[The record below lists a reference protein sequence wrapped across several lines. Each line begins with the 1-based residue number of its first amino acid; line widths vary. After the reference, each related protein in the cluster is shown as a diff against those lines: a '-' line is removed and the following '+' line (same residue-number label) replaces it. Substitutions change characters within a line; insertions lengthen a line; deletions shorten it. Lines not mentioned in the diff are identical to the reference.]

1 MKIYN
6 KLFIGTSLCLAV
18 CSCADQG
25 LLPFPGELQVPD
37 ELTQNA
43 NLQEYDVLKNYVNR
57 TDNPGFKL
65 GIAVDENDF
74 INRGAAFSIAQTNFE
89 DVTPGNAMKYSS
101 VVKDDG
107 TMDFSTVEAFIETAE
122 EAGLTVYGHTLCWH
136 AQQNLTYLNG
146 LLRGGASKAAK
157 RDVMSRADSQNKYCL
172 KLTGSGK
179 DQTQAYYEI
188 SGTFPSG
195 TYTFSCKVKSSV
207 EITGGNLYF
216 QTTNWEEGQDGEGNV
231 FSSSTSWSTFRK
243 ELTIQEI
250 NNDKFV
256 RFFIQFNAN
265 PEDYVLIDDMSLTRS
280 GDTKNYIKNSD
291 FETGETQGW
300 SSYGNNVSIFD
311 MSNDT
316 EGGEES
322 GDATYTEL
330 LENGDFENGELNTT
344 YYHIW
349 TPTTYEIKDDDAD
362 HGKVLAVTNPAIQT
376 ADHGSQFIFSIPT
389 KAQVGEVYVF
399 SMDVKSLVPATINT
413 QAQSEPGGYMS
424 NDIFGSINTTTEWT
438 TVTKEITIGSG
449 DNGFEGLGAVAFNLG
464 LTATTYYFDNVSFQ
478 KKVIEGEEMTDEEKR
493 KVIYA
498 ALENWIKNM
507 METCAGR
514 VKVWDVV
521 NEPISGTD
529 KDRDDYYDLQSAT
542 RGTVSAEDAS
552 NNFYWQDYLGDDKFV
567 RDAVKLARKYFAEY
581 GGNRDDLKLFI
592 NDYNLES
599 DWDTNKKLKS
609 LIYWINRWE
618 NDGEIY
624 IDGIGTQMHVSCSMN
639 ENTQKSRENAVE
651 NMFKLMAQTGKLIK
665 ISEID
670 MGITYGDE
678 DKKKIM
684 TSDVTLVH
692 LLRMADYY
700 NFIIRK
706 YFEIIPPAQRY
717 GITHW
722 SITDAGD
729 GELAWRRGEPIGLWT
744 KEYERKPAYAGFAD
758 GLAGIEKSYLGWAS
772 SMGSTTGDETSENAE

>member
-25 LLPFPGELQVPD
+25 LSPFPGELQVPD

-65 GIAVDENDF
+65 GIAVDDNDF
-74 INRGAAFSIAQTNFE
+74 INRGAAFSIAKTNFD
-89 DVTPGNAMKYSS
+89 DVTPGNAMKHSS

-107 TMDFSTVEAFIETAE
+107 TMDFSTVESFIETAE
-122 EAGLTVYGHTLCWH
+122 AAGLTVYGHTLCWH

-157 RDVMSRADSQNKYCL
+157 NYVMSRADEQNKFCL
-172 KLTGSGK
+172 KLTGGG
-179 DQTQAYYEI
+179 DQTQAYYELPN

-195 TYTFSCKVKSSV
+195 TYTFSCRTKSSV
-207 EITGGNLYF
+207 AISGGNLLF
-216 QTTNWEEGQDGEGNV
+216 QALDHNEGQAGEGGWGA
-231 FSSSTSWSTFRK
+231 FSSSTNWSNFSA
-243 ELTIQEI
+243 TITIPDEI
-250 NNDKFV
+250 DNKCI
-256 RFFIQFNAN
+256 RFFIQFNADA
-265 PEDYVLIDDMSLTRS
+265 EDYVLIDDVSLTLD
-280 GDTKNYIKNSD
+280 GTNYIDNSD
-291 FETGETQGW
+291 FETGSVTVW
-300 SSYGNNVSIFD
+300 SSYNNRHSIYD
-311 MSNDT
+311 LSDDSGSS
-316 EGGEES
+316 EPEEPGENLV
-322 GDATYTEL
+322 T
-330 LENGDFENGELNTT
+330 NGDFENDDMSSFQVNNNAADPTFSNTDGHNGR
-344 YYHIW
+344 YYVF
-349 TPTTYEIKDDDAD
+349 TPNSYSEEYS
-362 HGKVLAVTNPAIQT
+362 
-376 ADHGSQFIFSIPT
+376 SQFAIKIPEAKLGDKYKLSFYA
-389 KAQVGEVYVF
+389 KASAEKKVSSWGQSEFGTNLEYD
-399 SMDVKSLVPATINT
+399 DVANATI
-413 QAQSEPGGYMS
+413 
-424 NDIFGSINTTTEWT
+424 TTEWT
-438 TVTKEITIGSG
+438 NITSTFVIDEAWVGMKHIT
-449 DNGFEGLGAVAFNLG
+449 FNLG
-464 LTATTYYFDNVSFQ
+464 VTDEEGNPISFYFDDIVVEKISS
-478 KKVIEGEEMTDEEKR
+478 GTSGGEMTDEEKR
-493 KVIYA
+493 EVIYA
-498 ALENWIKNM
+498 ALDTWIKNM

-521 NEPISGTD
+521 NEPISGGGNVEG
-529 KDRDDYYDLQSAT
+529 YYELWSA
-542 RGTVSAEDAS
+542 SNSEDPT
-552 NNFYWQDYLGDDKFV
+552 NNFYWQDYLGDDEFV

-581 GGNRDDLKLFI
+581 GGNPDDLKLFI
-592 NDYNLES
+592 NDFNLES
-599 DWDTNKKLKS
+599 DWDENNKKLRS
-609 LIYWINRWE
+609 LIYWIERWE

-639 ENTQKSRENAVE
+639 ENTQKSRENAVV
-651 NMFKLMAQTGKLIK
+651 NMFNLMAQTGKLIK

-670 MGITYGDE
+670 MGITYGDKDE
-678 DKKKIM
+678 KDIM

-729 GELAWRRGEPIGLWT
+729 EEWAWRQGEPIGLWT

-758 GLAGIEKSYLGWAS
+758 GLAGTEKSYLGWAS
-772 SMGSTTGDETSENAE
+772 SMDSATGDETSENAE

>member
-6 KLFIGTSLCLAV
+6 RLFIGTSLCLAV

-43 NLQEYDVLKNYVNR
+43 NLQEYDILKNYVNR

-65 GIAVDENDF
+65 GIAVDENEF
-74 INRGAAFSIAQTNFE
+74 INKGAAFSIAQTNFD

-101 VVKDDG
+101 VVKDNG
-107 TMDFSTVEAFIETAE
+107 TMDFSTVESFIETAE
-122 EAGLTVYGHTLCWH
+122 AAGLTVYGHTLCWH
-136 AQQNLTYLNG
+136 SQQNLTYLNG

-172 KLTGSGK
+172 KLTGSGE

-195 TYTFSCKVKSSV
+195 TYTFSCRTKSSV
-207 EITGGNLYF
+207 AISGGNLVL
-216 QTTNWEEGQDGEGNV
+216 QTSNWEDGQTAEWDV
-231 FSSSTSWSTFRK
+231 FKSSTSWSDFSQSI
-243 ELTIQEI
+243 TISDT
-250 NNDKFV
+250 DKDKYT
-256 RFFIQFNAN
+256 RFFIQFKAGT
-265 PEDYVLIDDMSLTRS
+265 EDYILIDDISLTRS
-280 GDTKNYIKNSD
+280 GDSKNYIENSD
-291 FETGETQGW
+291 FEAGNTQGW

-349 TPTTYEIKDDDAD
+349 EPTTYEIKGDDTD
-362 HGKVLAVTNPAIQT
+362 HGKVLAVTNPT
-376 ADHGSQFIFSIPT
+376 AQINDYGSQFIFSIPT

-399 SMDVKSLVPATINT
+399 SMDVKSDDAATITT
-413 QAQSEPGGYMS
+413 QAQSEPGKYMS
-424 NDIFGSINTTTEWT
+424 NGIFGSISTTTEWT
-438 TVTKEITIGSG
+438 TITKEITIGSG

-464 LTATTYYFDNVSFQ
+464 STATTYYIDNISFQ
-478 KKVIEGEEMTDEEKR
+478 KKVIEGEEMTPEEKR
-493 KVIYA
+493 DVIYA
-498 ALENWIKNM
+498 ALEKWIMNM
-507 METCAGR
+507 MKTCAGR

-521 NEPISGTD
+521 NEPISGVVNVD
-529 KDRDDYYDLQSAT
+529 GYYELWSASNSDDPT
-542 RGTVSAEDAS
+542 
-552 NNFYWQDYLGDDKFV
+552 NNFYWQDYLGEDKFV
-567 RDAVKLARKYFAEY
+567 RDAVKLARKYFAEN
-581 GGNRDDLKLFI
+581 GGNPNDLKLFV

-599 DWDTNKKLKS
+599 DWDTNKKLRS
-609 LIYWINRWE
+609 LIYWIDRWE
-618 NDGEIY
+618 NNGEVY
-624 IDGIGTQMHVSCSMN
+624 IDGIGTQMHVSCSVK
-639 ENTQKSRENAVE
+639 EDTQKSRENAVE
-651 NMFKLMAQTGKLIK
+651 NMFKLMAQTNKLIK

-670 MGITYGDE
+670 MGITDE
-678 DKKKIM
+678 DNKKIM

-706 YFEIIPPAQRY
+706 YFEIIPQAQRY

-729 GELAWRRGEPIGLWT
+729 EELAWRQGEPIGLWT

-758 GLAGIEKSYLGWAS
+758 GLAGVEKSYLGWAS
-772 SMGSTTGDETSENAE
+772 SGNSTTGENPTDDVEE

>member
-37 ELTQNA
+37 ELTQNV
-43 NLQEYDVLKNYVNR
+43 NLKEYDVLKNYVNR

-74 INRGAAFSIAQTNFE
+74 INKGAAFSIAKTNFE
-89 DVTPGNAMKYSS
+89 DVTPGNAMKHSS

-122 EAGLTVYGHTLCWH
+122 EADLTVYGHTLCWH
-136 AQQNLTYLNG
+136 SQQNLNYLNG
-146 LLRGGASKAAK
+146 LLKGTSSLNTK
-157 RDVMSRADSQNKYCL
+157 RLAVSRADDSNKYCL
-172 KLTGSGK
+172 KLTGGSS
-179 DQTQAYYEI
+179 QTQAFYQI

-216 QTTNWEEGQDGEGNV
+216 QTTNWEDGQDGAGNV
-231 FSSSTSWSTFRK
+231 FSSSTSWSIFRK
-243 ELTIQEI
+243 ELTILEA
-250 NNDKFV
+250 NNNKFV

-280 GDTKNYIKNSD
+280 GDTKNYIENSD
-291 FETGETQGW
+291 FETGKYQGW
-300 SSYGNNVSIFD
+300 YSYGNNVSIFD

-316 EGGEES
+316 EGGED
-322 GDATYTEL
+322 GDVTYTEL
-330 LENGDFENGELNTT
+330 LENGDFENGELSSC
-344 YYHIW
+344 YIVQSGG
-349 TPTTYEIKDDDAD
+349 TTYEIKDDNG
-362 HGKVLAVTNPAIQT
+362 HGKVLAVTNPDVQT
-376 ADHGSQFIFSIPT
+376 NDYGSQFIFSIPN

-399 SMDVKSLVPATINT
+399 SMDVKSDKEAKITT
-413 QAQSEPGGYMS
+413 QAQSAPGTYMHW
-424 NDIFGSINTTTEWT
+424 NMFGDINSTTDWQTI
-438 TVTKEITIGSG
+438 TKEITIGSG
-449 DNGFEGLGAVAFNLG
+449 TEALEGLGAVAFNLG

-478 KKVIEGEEMTDEEKR
+478 KKVIEGEEMTPEEKR
-493 KVIYA
+493 DVIYA
-498 ALENWIKNM
+498 ALEKWIKNM
-507 METCAGR
+507 METCKGR

-529 KDRDDYYDLQSAT
+529 KDGDDYYDLQSAT

-552 NNFYWQDYLGDDKFV
+552 NSFYWQDYLGDDKFV

-609 LIYWINRWE
+609 LIYWIKRWE

-706 YFEIIPPAQRY
+706 YFAIIPPAQRY

-729 GELAWRRGEPIGLWT
+729 EEFAWRQGEPIGLWT

>member
-57 TDNPGFKL
+57 TENPGFKL

-74 INRGAAFSIAQTNFE
+74 INKGAAFSIAKTNFE

-107 TMDFSTVEAFIETAE
+107 TMDFSTVESFIETAE

-136 AQQNLTYLNG
+136 SQQNLNYLNG

-157 RDVMSRADSQNKYCL
+157 NYVMSRADEQNKFCL
-172 KLTGSGK
+172 KLTGGG
-179 DQTQAYYEI
+179 DQTQAYYELPN

-195 TYTFSCKVKSSV
+195 TYTFSCRTKSSV
-207 EITGGNLYF
+207 AISGGNLVF
-216 QTTNWEEGQDGEGNV
+216 QASDHNIAQAGEWGV
-231 FSSSTSWSTFRK
+231 FNSSTSWSNFSA
-243 ELTIQEI
+243 TITIPNEF
-250 NNDKFV
+250 NNKCI
-256 RFFIQFNAN
+256 RFFIQFNAD

-280 GDTKNYIKNSD
+280 GDTKNYIENSD
-291 FETGETQGW
+291 FEIGDTPGW

-311 MSNDT
+311 MSNDSGSS
-316 EGGEES
+316 EPEEPGENLITNGS
-322 GDATYTEL
+322 FDSDDMSSFVANKNCATNTFGEDGP
-330 LENGDFENGELNTT
+330 NGR
-344 YYHIW
+344 YYIF
-349 TPTTYEIKDDDAD
+349 TPEQCDEKYS
-362 HGKVLAVTNPAIQT
+362 
-376 ADHGSQFIFSIPT
+376 SQFAIKIPEAKLGDKYKLSFYA
-389 KAQVGEVYVF
+389 KATAVKEVDSWGQSVF
-399 SMDVKSLVPATINT
+399 GTNLGYDDIANAT
-413 QAQSEPGGYMS
+413 
-424 NDIFGSINTTTEWT
+424 FTTEWE
-438 TVTKEITIGSG
+438 KITSTFVIDEEWVGMQHIT
-449 DNGFEGLGAVAFNLG
+449 FNLG
-464 LTATTYYFDNVSFQ
+464 ETDDNGAPITFYFDEIVVEKISS
-478 KKVIEGEEMTDEEKR
+478 GTGGGDMTDEEKHD
-493 KVIYA
+493 VIYT

-521 NEPISGTD
+521 NEPISGGGD
-529 KDRDDYYDLQSAT
+529 VEGYYELQSA
-542 RGTVSAEDAS
+542 S
-552 NNFYWQDYLGDDKFV
+552 NGDPSSNFYWQDYLGDDEFV
-567 RDAVKLARKYFAEY
+567 RDAVKLARKYYAEY
-581 GGNRDDLKLFI
+581 GGNPDDLKLFI

-599 DWDTNKKLKS
+599 DWDTNKKLRS
-609 LIYWINRWE
+609 LIYWIKRWE
-618 NDGEIY
+618 NNGEIY

-670 MGITYGDE
+670 MGITDE
-678 DKKKIM
+678 DNNSIP
-684 TSDVTLVH
+684 TDEVTYVQ
-692 LLRMADYY
+692 LLYMADYY

-706 YFEIIPPAQRY
+706 YFEIIPAEFRY
-717 GITHW
+717 GITQW
-722 SITDAGD
+722 SITDAGNED
-729 GELAWRRGEPIGLWT
+729 YAWRSGEPIGLWNRN
-744 KEYERKPAYAGFAD
+744 YERKPAYAGFAD
-758 GLAGIEKSYLGWAS
+758 GLAGTEKSYLGWAS
-772 SMGSTTGDETSENAE
+772 SMDSTTGDETSENAE

>member
-57 TDNPGFKL
+57 TENPGFKL

-74 INRGAAFSIAQTNFE
+74 INKGAAFSIAQTNFD

-107 TMDFSTVEAFIETAE
+107 TMDFSTVKSFIETAE
-122 EAGLTVYGHTLCWH
+122 AAGLTVYGHTLCWH
-136 AQQNLTYLNG
+136 SQQNLNYLNG
-146 LLRGGASKAAK
+146 LLKGTSSLNTK
-157 RDVMSRADSQNKYCL
+157 RLAVSRADDSNNYCL
-172 KLTGSGK
+172 KLTGCELNNEGNMQ
-179 DQTQAYYEI
+179 QTQA
-188 SGTFPSG
+188 F
-195 TYTFSCKVKSSV
+195 YTFSTELPAGSYTFTCNVKSSAEISPGHISLQEETTYETQLLRWQEFKTTV
-207 EITGGNLYF
+207 DWTKLTIKDIEIT
-216 QTTNWEEGQDGEGNV
+216 EEKQYY
-231 FSSSTSWSTFRK
+231 T
-243 ELTIQEI
+243 
-250 NNDKFV
+250 

-280 GDTKNYIKNSD
+280 GDSENYIKNSD
-291 FETGETQGW
+291 FETGDTQGW

-311 MSNDT
+311 MSNDS
-316 EGGEES
+316 GGSEPEEPGENLITNGS
-322 GDATYTEL
+322 FDSDDMSSFVANKNCATNTFGEDGP
-330 LENGDFENGELNTT
+330 NGR
-344 YYHIW
+344 YYIF
-349 TPTTYEIKDDDAD
+349 TPEQCDKNYS
-362 HGKVLAVTNPAIQT
+362 
-376 ADHGSQFIFSIPT
+376 SQFAIKIPEAKLGDKYKLSFYA
-389 KAQVGEVYVF
+389 KATAVKKVTSWGQSVF
-399 SMDVKSLVPATINT
+399 GTNLGYDDIAKAT
-413 QAQSEPGGYMS
+413 
-424 NDIFGSINTTTEWT
+424 FTTEWE
-438 TVTKEITIGSG
+438 KITSTFVIDEEWVGMQHIT
-449 DNGFEGLGAVAFNLG
+449 FNLG
-464 LTATTYYFDNVSFQ
+464 ETDDNGAPITFYFDEIVVEKISS
-478 KKVIEGEEMTDEEKR
+478 GTGGGDMTDEEKR

-498 ALENWIKNM
+498 ALEKWIKNM
-507 METCAGR
+507 METCKGR

-521 NEPISGTD
+521 NEPISGGGNVEGF
-529 KDRDDYYDLQSAT
+529 YDLWSASNSDDPT
-542 RGTVSAEDAS
+542 

-581 GGNRDDLKLFI
+581 GGNSDDLKLFI

-599 DWDTNKKLKS
+599 DWDTNQKLKS
-609 LIYWINRWE
+609 LIYWIKRWE

-624 IDGIGTQMHVSCSMN
+624 IDGIGTQMHVSCSVK
-639 ENTQKSRENAVE
+639 EDTQKSRENAVE
-651 NMFKLMAQTGKLIK
+651 NMFNLMAQTGKLIK

-670 MGITYGDE
+670 MGITDE
-678 DKKKIM
+678 DGKDIM

-706 YFEIIPPAQRY
+706 YFEIIPQAQRY

-729 GELAWRRGEPIGLWT
+729 EELAWRQGEPIGLWT

-758 GLAGIEKSYLGWAS
+758 GLAGVEKSYLGWAS
-772 SMGSTTGDETSENAE
+772 SGNSTIGENPTDDVEE

>member
-74 INRGAAFSIAQTNFE
+74 INKGAAFSIAKTNFE

-107 TMDFSTVEAFIETAE
+107 TMDFSTVEDFISTAE
-122 EAGLTVYGHTLCWH
+122 AAGLTVYGHTLCWH
-136 AQQNLTYLNG
+136 SQQNLNYLNG
-146 LLRGGASKAAK
+146 LLKGTSSLNTK
-157 RDVMSRADSQNKYCL
+157 RLAVSRADDSNNYCL
-172 KLTGSGK
+172 KLTGGTE
-179 DQTQAYYEI
+179 QTQAYYEI

-216 QTTNWEEGQDGEGNV
+216 QTTNWEDGQDGAGNV
-231 FSSSTSWSTFRK
+231 FSSSTSWSIFRK
-243 ELTIQEI
+243 ELTILEA
-250 NNDKFV
+250 NNNKFV

-280 GDTKNYIKNSD
+280 GDTKNYIENSD
-291 FETGETQGW
+291 FETGKYQGW
-300 SSYGNNVSIFD
+300 YSYGNNVSIFD

-316 EGGEES
+316 EGGED
-322 GDATYTEL
+322 GDVTYTEL
-330 LENGDFENGELNTT
+330 LENGDFENGELSSC
-344 YYHIW
+344 YIVQSGG
-349 TPTTYEIKDDDAD
+349 TTYEIKDDNG
-362 HGKVLAVTNPAIQT
+362 HGKVLAVTNPDVQT
-376 ADHGSQFIFSIPT
+376 NDYGSQFIFSIPN

-399 SMDVKSLVPATINT
+399 SMDVKSDKEAKITT
-413 QAQSEPGGYMS
+413 QAQSAPGTYMHW
-424 NDIFGSINTTTEWT
+424 NMFGDINSTTDWKTI
-438 TVTKEITIGSG
+438 TKEITIGSG
-449 DNGFEGLGAVAFNLG
+449 TEALEGLGAVAFNLG
-464 LTATTYYFDNVSFQ
+464 KTATTYYFDNVSFQ
-478 KKVIEGEEMTDEEKR
+478 KKVIEGEEMTPEEKR
-493 KVIYA
+493 DVIYA
-498 ALENWIKNM
+498 ALEKWIKNM
-507 METCAGR
+507 METCKGR

-521 NEPISGTD
+521 NEPISGGGNVD
-529 KDRDDYYDLQSAT
+529 GYYELWSASNSDDPT
-542 RGTVSAEDAS
+542 
-552 NNFYWQDYLGDDKFV
+552 NNFYWRDYLGEDKFV

-581 GGNRDDLKLFI
+581 GGNPDDLKLFI

-599 DWDTNKKLKS
+599 DWDENNKKLRS
-609 LIYWINRWE
+609 LIYWIKRWE
-618 NDGEIY
+618 NDGETY
-624 IDGIGTQMHVSCSMN
+624 IDGIGTQMHVSCSVK
-639 ENTQKSRENAVE
+639 EDTQKSRENAVE
-651 NMFKLMAQTGKLIK
+651 NMFKLMAQTNKLIK

-670 MGITYGDE
+670 MGITDE
-678 DKKKIM
+678 DGKDIM

-706 YFEIIPPAQRY
+706 YFEIIPQAQRY

-729 GELAWRRGEPIGLWT
+729 EELAWRQGEPIGLWT

-758 GLAGIEKSYLGWAS
+758 GLAGVEKSYLGWAS
-772 SMGSTTGDETSENAE
+772 SGNSTIGENPTDDVEE

>member
-6 KLFIGTSLCLAV
+6 RLFIGTSLCLAV

-43 NLQEYDVLKNYVNR
+43 NLQEYDILKNYVNR

-65 GIAVDENDF
+65 GIAVDENEF
-74 INRGAAFSIAQTNFE
+74 INRGAAFSIAQTNFD

-101 VVKDDG
+101 VVKDNGD
-107 TMDFSTVEAFIETAE
+107 MDFSTVESFIETAE
-122 EAGLTVYGHTLCWH
+122 AAGLTVYGHTLCWH

-157 RDVMSRADSQNKYCL
+157 NYVMSRADSQNKYCL
-172 KLTGSGK
+172 KLTGSGEE
-179 DQTQAYYEI
+179 QTQAYYEI

-195 TYTFSCKVKSSV
+195 TYTFSCRTKSSV
-207 EITGGNLYF
+207 AISGGNLVL
-216 QTTNWEEGQDGEGNV
+216 QTSNWEDGQVASWGVFNSSTNWTNV
-231 FSSSTSWSTFRK
+231 SNTV
-243 ELTIQEI
+243 TIPDED
-250 NNDKFV
+250 NNKYT
-256 RFFIQFNAN
+256 RFFIQFKAGT
-265 PEDYVLIDDMSLTRS
+265 EDYILIDDISLTRS
-280 GDTKNYIKNSD
+280 GDSKNYIDNAD
-291 FETGETQGW
+291 FETGNTNGW

-316 EGGEES
+316 EGGDG
-322 GDATYTEL
+322 GDVTYEEL
-330 LENGDFENGELNTT
+330 LENGDFENGELSSCYIVQNGGTT
-344 YYHIW
+344 N
-349 TPTTYEIKDDDAD
+349 EIKEDDAE
-362 HGKVLAVTNPAIQT
+362 HGKVLAVTNPTTQAN
-376 ADHGSQFIFSIPT
+376 DYDSQFIFSIPN

-399 SMDVKSLVPATINT
+399 SMDVKSDDAATITT
-413 QAQSEPGGYMS
+413 QAQSEPGAYLSS
-424 NDIFGSINTTTEWT
+424 NIFGNISSTTDWQTI
-438 TVTKEITIGSG
+438 TKEITIGSG
-449 DNGFEGLGAVAFNLG
+449 AEALEGLGAVAFNLG

-493 KVIYA
+493 NVIYA
-498 ALENWIKNM
+498 ALDTWIKNM
-507 METCAGR
+507 METCEGR

-521 NEPISGTD
+521 NEPISGGGD
-529 KDRDDYYDLQSAT
+529 VEGYYELWSASNSDDPT
-542 RGTVSAEDAS
+542 
-552 NNFYWQDYLGDDKFV
+552 NNFYWQDYLGDDEFV

-581 GGNRDDLKLFI
+581 GGNPNDLKLFV

-599 DWDTNKKLKS
+599 DWDTNKKLRS
-609 LIYWINRWE
+609 LIYWIDRWE
-618 NDGEIY
+618 NNGEVY
-624 IDGIGTQMHVSCSMN
+624 IDGIGTQMHVSCSVK
-639 ENTQKSRENAVE
+639 EDTQKSRENAVE

-670 MGITYGDE
+670 MGITDE
-678 DKKKIM
+678 DGKDIM

-706 YFEIIPPAQRY
+706 YFEIIPQAQRY
-717 GITHW
+717 GITQW

-729 GELAWRRGEPIGLWT
+729 EEWAWRQGEPIGLWT

-758 GLAGIEKSYLGWAS
+758 GLAGVEKSYLGWAS
-772 SMGSTTGDETSENAE
+772 SGNSTIGENPTDDVEE

>member
-6 KLFIGTSLCLAV
+6 RLFIGTSLCLAV

-43 NLQEYDVLKNYVNR
+43 NLQEYDILKNYVNR

-65 GIAVDENDF
+65 GIAVDENEF
-74 INRGAAFSIAQTNFE
+74 INKGAAFSIAQTNFD

-101 VVKDDG
+101 VVKDNG
-107 TMDFSTVEAFIETAE
+107 TMDFSTVESFIETAE
-122 EAGLTVYGHTLCWH
+122 AAGLTVYGHTLCWH
-136 AQQNLTYLNG
+136 SQQNLTYLNG

-157 RDVMSRADSQNKYCL
+157 RDVISRADSQNKYCL
-172 KLTGSGK
+172 KLTGSGEE
-179 DQTQAYYEI
+179 QTQAYYEI

-195 TYTFSCKVKSSV
+195 TYTFSCRTKSSV
-207 EITGGNLYF
+207 AISGGNLVL
-216 QTTNWEEGQDGEGNV
+216 QTSNWEDGQTAEWDV
-231 FSSSTSWSTFRK
+231 FKSSTSWSDFSQSI
-243 ELTIQEI
+243 TISDT
-250 NNDKFV
+250 DKDKYT
-256 RFFIQFNAN
+256 RFFIQFKAGT
-265 PEDYVLIDDMSLTRS
+265 EDYILIDDISLTRS
-280 GDTKNYIKNSD
+280 GDSKNYIENSD
-291 FETGETQGW
+291 FEAGNTQGW

-349 TPTTYEIKDDDAD
+349 EPTTYEIKGDDTD
-362 HGKVLAVTNPAIQT
+362 HGKVLAVTNPT
-376 ADHGSQFIFSIPT
+376 AQINDYGSQFIFSIPT

-399 SMDVKSLVPATINT
+399 SMDVKSDDAATITT
-413 QAQSEPGGYMS
+413 QAQSEPGKYMS
-424 NDIFGSINTTTEWT
+424 NGIFGSISTTTGWT
-438 TVTKEITIGSG
+438 TITKEITIGSG

-464 LTATTYYFDNVSFQ
+464 STATTYYIDNISFQ
-478 KKVIEGEEMTDEEKR
+478 KKVIEGEEMTPEEKR
-493 KVIYA
+493 DVIYA
-498 ALENWIKNM
+498 ALEKWIMNM
-507 METCAGR
+507 MKTCAGR

-521 NEPISGTD
+521 NEPISGGGNVD
-529 KDRDDYYDLQSAT
+529 GYYELWSASNSDDPT
-542 RGTVSAEDAS
+542 
-552 NNFYWQDYLGDDKFV
+552 NNFYWQDYLGEDKFV
-567 RDAVKLARKYFAEY
+567 RDAVKLARKYFAEN
-581 GGNRDDLKLFI
+581 GGNPNDLKLFV

-599 DWDTNKKLKS
+599 DWDTNKKLRS
-609 LIYWINRWE
+609 LIYWIDRWE
-618 NDGEIY
+618 NNGEVY
-624 IDGIGTQMHVSCSMN
+624 IDGIGTQMHVSCSVK
-639 ENTQKSRENAVE
+639 EDTQKSRENAVE
-651 NMFKLMAQTGKLIK
+651 NMFKLMAQTNKLIK

-670 MGITYGDE
+670 MGITDE
-678 DKKKIM
+678 DNKKIM

-706 YFEIIPPAQRY
+706 YFEIIPQAQRY

-729 GELAWRRGEPIGLWT
+729 EELAWRQGEPIGLWT

-758 GLAGIEKSYLGWAS
+758 GLAGVEKSYLGWAS
-772 SMGSTTGDETSENAE
+772 SGNSTTGENPTDDVEE

>member
-43 NLQEYDVLKNYVNR
+43 NLQEYDVLKNYVDR
-57 TDNPGFKL
+57 AGNPGFKL

-74 INRGAAFSIAQTNFE
+74 INRGAAFSIAQTNFD

-101 VVKDDG
+101 VVKDNG
-107 TMDFSTVEAFIETAE
+107 TMDFSTVESFIETAE
-122 EAGLTVYGHTLCWH
+122 AAGLTVYGHTLCWH

-157 RDVMSRADSQNKYCL
+157 RDVISRADSQNKHCL
-172 KLTGSGK
+172 KLTGSGEE
-179 DQTQAYYEI
+179 QTQAYYEI

-195 TYTFSCKVKSSV
+195 TYTFSCKVKSST

-216 QTTNWEEGQDGEGNV
+216 QTTNWEDGQDGAGNV
-231 FSSSTSWSTFRK
+231 FSSSTSWSIFRK
-243 ELTIQEI
+243 ELTIQDA
-250 NNDKFV
+250 NNNKFV
-256 RFFIQFNAN
+256 RFFIQFNAD

-280 GDTKNYIKNSD
+280 GDTKNYIENSD
-291 FETGETQGW
+291 FETGDTQGW
-300 SSYGNNVSIFD
+300 KSYDNNVSIFD

-349 TPTTYEIKDDDAD
+349 EPTTYEIKDDDTD
-362 HGKVLAVTNPAIQT
+362 HGKVLAVTNPT
-376 ADHGSQFIFSIPT
+376 AQIDYGSQFIFSIPT

-413 QAQSEPGGYMS
+413 QAQSEPGKHMS
-424 NDIFGSINTTTEWT
+424 NDILGSINTTTEWT

-449 DNGFEGLGAVAFNLG
+449 NNGFEGLGAVAFNLG

-498 ALENWIKNM
+498 ALEDWIKNM
-507 METCAGR
+507 MKTCKGR

-521 NEPISGTD
+521 NEPISGGGNVEGF
-529 KDRDDYYDLQSAT
+529 YDLWSASNSDDPT
-542 RGTVSAEDAS
+542 
-552 NNFYWQDYLGDDKFV
+552 NNFYWQDYLGDDEFV
-567 RDAVKLARKYFAEY
+567 RDAVKLARKYFAEN
-581 GGNRDDLKLFI
+581 GGNPNDLKLFV

-599 DWDTNKKLKS
+599 DWDTNKKLRS
-609 LIYWINRWE
+609 LIYWIDRWE
-618 NDGEIY
+618 NNGEVY
-624 IDGIGTQMHVSCSMN
+624 IDGIGTQMHVSCSVK
-639 ENTQKSRENAVE
+639 EDTQKSRENAVE
-651 NMFKLMAQTGKLIK
+651 NMFKLMAQTNKLIK

-670 MGITYGDE
+670 MGITDE
-678 DKKKIM
+678 DNKKIM

-706 YFEIIPPAQRY
+706 YFEIIPQAQRY

-729 GELAWRRGEPIGLWT
+729 EELAWRQGEPIGLWT

-772 SMGSTTGDETSENAE
+772 SGNSTIGENPTDDVEE

>member
-18 CSCADQG
+18 CSCADEG
-25 LLPFPGELQVPD
+25 LLPFPGEVQVPD

-74 INRGAAFSIAQTNFE
+74 INKGAAFSIAKTNFE

-122 EAGLTVYGHTLCWH
+122 EADLTVYGHTLCWH
-136 AQQNLTYLNG
+136 SQQNLTYLNG

-172 KLTGSGK
+172 KLTGIGEEK
-179 DQTQAYYEI
+179 DAQAYYELPN

-195 TYTFSCKVKSSV
+195 TYTFSCRTKSSV
-207 EITGGNLYF
+207 AISGGNLVF
-216 QTTNWEEGQDGEGNV
+216 QASDYKEGQAGEWGV
-231 FSSSTSWSTFRK
+231 FSSSTNWSNFSA
-243 ELTIQEI
+243 TITIPEDV
-250 NNDKFV
+250 NNKCI
-256 RFFIQFNAN
+256 RFFIQFKAGAG
-265 PEDYVLIDDMSLTRS
+265 DYVLIDDVSLTLNN
-280 GDTKNYIKNSD
+280 GTNYIDNSD
-291 FETGETQGW
+291 FETGSKTW
-300 SSYGNNVSIFD
+300 WDCYDNILSIFN
-311 MSNDT
+311 MSDDT
-316 EGGEES
+316 EGGED
-322 GDATYTEL
+322 GDVTYTQL
-330 LENGDFENGELNTT
+330 LENGDFENGELSSC
-344 YYHIW
+344 YIVQKEE
-349 TPTTYEIKDDDAD
+349 TTYEIKDDDAD
-362 HGKVLAVTNPAIQT
+362 HGKVLAVTNPDVQT
-376 ADHGSQFIFSIPT
+376 NDYDSQFIFSIPN

-399 SMDVKSLVPATINT
+399 SMDVKSDKEAKITT
-413 QAQSEPGGYMS
+413 QAQSAPGTYMHW
-424 NDIFGSINTTTEWT
+424 NMFGDINSTTDWQTI
-438 TVTKEITIGSG
+438 TKEITIGSG
-449 DNGFEGLGAVAFNLG
+449 TEALEGLGAVAFNLG

-493 KVIYA
+493 NVIYA
-498 ALENWIKNM
+498 ALDTWIKNM
-507 METCAGR
+507 METCKGR
-514 VKVWDVV
+514 VKVWEVV
-521 NEPISGTD
+521 NEPISGGGD
-529 KDRDDYYDLQSAT
+529 VQGHYELWSA
-542 RGTVSAEDAS
+542 SNSEDPT
-552 NNFYWQDYLGDDKFV
+552 NNFYWQDYLGDDEFV

-581 GGNRDDLKLFI
+581 GGNPDDLKLFI

-599 DWDTNKKLKS
+599 DWDENNKKLRS
-609 LIYWINRWE
+609 LIYWIKRWE

-624 IDGIGTQMHVSCSMN
+624 IDGIGTQMHVSCSVK
-639 ENTQKSRENAVE
+639 EDTQKSRENAVE

-670 MGITYGDE
+670 MGITDE
-678 DKKKIM
+678 DDKDIM

-706 YFEIIPPAQRY
+706 YFQHIPVEYRY

-729 GELAWRRGEPIGLWT
+729 EEWAWRQGEPIGLWT
-744 KEYERKPAYAGFAD
+744 KGYERKPAYAGFAD

>member
-43 NLQEYDVLKNYVNR
+43 NLQEYDVLKSYVNR

-74 INRGAAFSIAQTNFE
+74 INRGAAFSIAQTNFD
-89 DVTPGNAMKYSS
+89 DVTPGNAMKHSS
-101 VVKDDG
+101 VVKDNGD
-107 TMDFSTVEAFIETAE
+107 MDFSTVESFIETAE
-122 EAGLTVYGHTLCWH
+122 AAGLTVYGHTLCWH
-136 AQQNLTYLNG
+136 SQQNLTYLNG

-157 RDVMSRADSQNKYCL
+157 RDVISRADSQNKYCL

-195 TYTFSCKVKSSV
+195 TYTFSCKVKSST

-216 QTTNWEEGQDGEGNV
+216 QTTNWEDGQDGAGNV
-231 FSSSTSWSTFRK
+231 FSSSTSWSIFRK
-243 ELTIQEI
+243 ELTILEA
-250 NNDKFV
+250 NNNKFV
-256 RFFIQFNAN
+256 RFFIQFNAD

-280 GDTKNYIKNSD
+280 GDTKNYIENSD
-291 FETGETQGW
+291 FETGKYQGW
-300 SSYGNNVSIFD
+300 NSYGNNVSIFD

-316 EGGEES
+316 EGGED
-322 GDATYTEL
+322 GDVTYTQL
-330 LENGDFENGELNTT
+330 LENGDFENGELSSC
-344 YYHIW
+344 YIVQKEE
-349 TPTTYEIKDDDAD
+349 TTYEIKDDDAD
-362 HGKVLAVTNPAIQT
+362 HGKVLAVTNPDVQT
-376 ADHGSQFIFSIPT
+376 NDYDSQFIFSIPN

-399 SMDVKSLVPATINT
+399 SMDVKSDKEAKITT
-413 QAQSEPGGYMS
+413 QAQSAPGTYMHW
-424 NDIFGSINTTTEWT
+424 NMFGDINSTTDWQTI
-438 TVTKEITIGSG
+438 TKEITIGSG
-449 DNGFEGLGAVAFNLG
+449 TEALEGLGAVAFNLG

-493 KVIYA
+493 NVIYA
-498 ALENWIKNM
+498 ALEKWIKNM

-514 VKVWDVV
+514 VKVWEVV
-521 NEPISGTD
+521 NEPISGGGD
-529 KDRDDYYDLQSAT
+529 VEGYYELWSA
-542 RGTVSAEDAS
+542 SNSEDPT
-552 NNFYWQDYLGDDKFV
+552 NNFYWQDYLGDDEFV

-581 GGNRDDLKLFI
+581 GGNPDDLKLFI

-599 DWDTNKKLKS
+599 DWDENNKKLRS
-609 LIYWINRWE
+609 LIYWIKRWE

-624 IDGIGTQMHVSCSMN
+624 IDGIGTQMHVSCSVK
-639 ENTQKSRENAVE
+639 EDTQKSRENAVE
-651 NMFKLMAQTGKLIK
+651 NMFKLMAQTNKLIK

-670 MGITYGDE
+670 MGITDE
-678 DKKKIM
+678 DNKDIM

-729 GELAWRRGEPIGLWT
+729 EEWAWRQGEPIGLWT

-758 GLAGIEKSYLGWAS
+758 GLAGVEKSYLGWAS
-772 SMGSTTGDETSENAE
+772 SGNSTTGENPSDDVEE

>member
-74 INRGAAFSIAQTNFE
+74 INKGAAFSIAQTNFD

-107 TMDFSTVEAFIETAE
+107 TMDFSTVESFIETAE
-122 EAGLTVYGHTLCWH
+122 AAGLTVYGHTLCWH
-136 AQQNLTYLNG
+136 AQQNLNYLNG
-146 LLRGGASKAAK
+146 LLKGTNSLNTK
-157 RDVMSRADSQNKYCL
+157 RLAVSRADDSNKYCL
-172 KLTGSGK
+172 KLTGCGVDGDGK
-179 DQTQAYYEI
+179 EVQTQAFYII

-195 TYTFSCKVKSSV
+195 TYTFSCKVKSST
-207 EITGGNLYF
+207 EITGGNLLF
-216 QTTNWEEGQDGEGNV
+216 QTKNHTEGQDASYGA
-231 FSSSTSWSTFRK
+231 FSSSTSWSTLSK
-243 ELTIQEI
+243 DITIQEA
-250 NNDKFV
+250 NNNKFV
-256 RFFIQFNAN
+256 RFFIQFNAD

-280 GDTKNYIKNSD
+280 GDTKNYIENSD
-291 FETGETQGW
+291 FETGDTPGW
-300 SSYGNNVSIFD
+300 DSYGNNVSIFD
-311 MSNDT
+311 MSNDSGSS
-316 EGGEES
+316 EPEEPGENLITNGS
-322 GDATYTEL
+322 FDSDDMSSFVANKNCATNTFGEDGP
-330 LENGDFENGELNTT
+330 NGR
-344 YYHIW
+344 YYIF
-349 TPTTYEIKDDDAD
+349 TPEQCDEKYS
-362 HGKVLAVTNPAIQT
+362 
-376 ADHGSQFIFSIPT
+376 SQFAIKIPEAKLGDKYKLSFYA
-389 KAQVGEVYVF
+389 KATAVKEVDSWGQSVF
-399 SMDVKSLVPATINT
+399 GTNLGYDDIANAT
-413 QAQSEPGGYMS
+413 
-424 NDIFGSINTTTEWT
+424 FTTEWE
-438 TVTKEITIGSG
+438 KITSTFVIDEEWVGMQHIT
-449 DNGFEGLGAVAFNLG
+449 FNLG
-464 LTATTYYFDNVSFQ
+464 ETDDDGAPITFYFDEIVVEKISS
-478 KKVIEGEEMTDEEKR
+478 GTGGGDMTDEEKR
-493 KVIYA
+493 DVIYA

-521 NEPISGTD
+521 NEPISGGGD
-529 KDRDDYYDLQSAT
+529 VEGYYDLWSASN
-542 RGTVSAEDAS
+542 GEDPT
-552 NNFYWQDYLGDDKFV
+552 NNFYWQDYLGDDEFV
-567 RDAVKLARKYFAEY
+567 RDAVKLARKYYAEY
-581 GGNRDDLKLFI
+581 GGNPDDLKLFI

-609 LIYWINRWE
+609 LIYWIKRWE

-624 IDGIGTQMHVSCSMN
+624 IDGIGTQMHVSCSVK
-639 ENTQKSRENAVE
+639 EDTQKSRENAVE

-670 MGITYGDE
+670 MGITDE
-678 DKKKIM
+678 DGKDIM

-706 YFEIIPPAQRY
+706 YFQHIPVEYRY

-722 SITDAGD
+722 SITDAGNED
-729 GELAWRRGEPIGLWT
+729 YAWRKGEPIGLWT

-758 GLAGIEKSYLGWAS
+758 GLAGTEKSYLGWAS
-772 SMGSTTGDETSENAE
+772 SMDSTTGDETSENAE

>member
-1 MKIYN
+1 
-6 KLFIGTSLCLAV
+6 
-18 CSCADQG
+18 
-25 LLPFPGELQVPD
+25 
-37 ELTQNA
+37 
-43 NLQEYDVLKNYVNR
+43 
-57 TDNPGFKL
+57 
-65 GIAVDENDF
+65 
-74 INRGAAFSIAQTNFE
+74 
-89 DVTPGNAMKYSS
+89 MKYSS
-101 VVKDDG
+101 VVKDNG
-107 TMDFSTVEAFIETAE
+107 TMDFSTVESFIETAE
-122 EAGLTVYGHTLCWH
+122 AAGLTVYGHTLCWH
-136 AQQNLTYLNG
+136 SQQNLTYLNG

-157 RDVMSRADSQNKYCL
+157 RDVISRADSQNKYCL

-195 TYTFSCKVKSSV
+195 TYTFSCKVKSST

-216 QTTNWEEGQDGEGNV
+216 QTTNWEDGQDGAGNV
-231 FSSSTSWSTFRK
+231 FSSSTSWSIFRK
-243 ELTIQEI
+243 ELTILEA
-250 NNDKFV
+250 NNNKFV
-256 RFFIQFNAN
+256 RFFIQFNAD

-280 GDTKNYIKNSD
+280 GDTKNYIENSD
-291 FETGETQGW
+291 FETGKYQGW
-300 SSYGNNVSIFD
+300 NSYGNNVSIFD

-316 EGGEES
+316 EGGDG
-322 GDATYTEL
+322 GDVTYEEL

-349 TPTTYEIKDDDAD
+349 EPTTYEIKDDDAD

-424 NDIFGSINTTTEWT
+424 NGIFGSISTTTEWT
-438 TVTKEITIGSG
+438 TIRKEITIGSG

-478 KKVIEGEEMTDEEKR
+478 KKVIEGEEMTPEEKR
-493 KVIYA
+493 DVIYA
-498 ALENWIKNM
+498 ALEKWIKNM
-507 METCAGR
+507 MEKCAGR

-521 NEPISGTD
+521 NEPISGGGD
-529 KDRDDYYDLQSAT
+529 VEGYYELWSASNSDDPT
-542 RGTVSAEDAS
+542 
-552 NNFYWQDYLGDDKFV
+552 NNFYWQDYLGNDEFV
-567 RDAVKLARKYFAEY
+567 RDAVKLARKYFEVY
-581 GGNRDDLKLFI
+581 GGNPNDLKLFV

-599 DWDTNKKLKS
+599 DWDTNKKLRS
-609 LIYWINRWE
+609 LIYWIKRWE

-624 IDGIGTQMHVSCSMN
+624 IDGIGTQMHVSCSVK
-639 ENTQKSRENAVE
+639 EDTQKSRENAVE
-651 NMFKLMAQTGKLIK
+651 NMFIQMGQTGKLIK

-670 MGITYGDE
+670 MGITDE
-678 DKKKIM
+678 DGKDIM

-706 YFEIIPPAQRY
+706 YFQHIPVEYRY
-717 GITHW
+717 GITQW

-729 GELAWRRGEPIGLWT
+729 EELAWRQGEPIGLWT

-758 GLAGIEKSYLGWAS
+758 GLAGVEKSYLGWAS
-772 SMGSTTGDETSENAE
+772 SGNSTIGENPTDDVEE

>member
-6 KLFIGTSLCLAV
+6 RLFIGTSLCLAV

-43 NLQEYDVLKNYVNR
+43 NLQEYDILKNYVNR

-65 GIAVDENDF
+65 GIAVDENEF
-74 INRGAAFSIAQTNFE
+74 INRGAAFSIAQTNFD

-101 VVKDDG
+101 VVKDNGD
-107 TMDFSTVEAFIETAE
+107 MDFSTVESFIETAE
-122 EAGLTVYGHTLCWH
+122 AAGLTVYGHTLCWH
-136 AQQNLTYLNG
+136 AQQNLNYLNG

-157 RDVMSRADSQNKYCL
+157 NYVMSRADEQNKFCL
-172 KLTGSGK
+172 KLTGSGEE
-179 DQTQAYYEI
+179 QTQAYYEI

-195 TYTFSCKVKSSV
+195 TYTFSCRTKSSV
-207 EITGGNLYF
+207 AISGGNLVL
-216 QTTNWEEGQDGEGNV
+216 QTSNWEDGQTAEWGV
-231 FSSSTSWSTFRK
+231 FKSSTSWSDFSQSI
-243 ELTIQEI
+243 TISDT
-250 NNDKFV
+250 DKDKYT
-256 RFFIQFNAN
+256 RFFIQFNAGT
-265 PEDYVLIDDMSLTRS
+265 EDYVLIDDISLTRS
-280 GDTKNYIKNSD
+280 GDTKNYIENSD
-291 FETGETQGW
+291 FEAGNTQGW

-316 EGGEES
+316 EGGDG
-322 GDATYTEL
+322 GDVTYEEL
-330 LENGDFENGELNTT
+330 LENGDFENGELSSCYIVQNGGTT
-344 YYHIW
+344 N
-349 TPTTYEIKDDDAD
+349 EIIEDDAE
-362 HGKVLAVTNPAIQT
+362 HGKVLAVTNPTTQAN
-376 ADHGSQFIFSIPT
+376 DYDSQFIFSIPN

-399 SMDVKSLVPATINT
+399 SMDVKSDDAATITT
-413 QAQSEPGGYMS
+413 QAQSEPGAYLSS
-424 NDIFGSINTTTEWT
+424 NIFGNISSTTDWQTI
-438 TVTKEITIGSG
+438 TKEITIGSG
-449 DNGFEGLGAVAFNLG
+449 AEALEGLGAVAFNLG

-493 KVIYA
+493 NVIYA
-498 ALENWIKNM
+498 ALDTWIKNM
-507 METCAGR
+507 METCEGR

-521 NEPISGTD
+521 NEPISGGGD
-529 KDRDDYYDLQSAT
+529 VEGYYELWSASNSDDPT
-542 RGTVSAEDAS
+542 
-552 NNFYWQDYLGDDKFV
+552 NNFYWQDYLGDDEFV

-581 GGNRDDLKLFI
+581 GGNPNDLKLFV

-599 DWDTNKKLKS
+599 DWDTNKKLRS
-609 LIYWINRWE
+609 LIYWIDRWE
-618 NDGEIY
+618 NNGEVY
-624 IDGIGTQMHVSCSMN
+624 IDGIGTQMHVSCSVK
-639 ENTQKSRENAVE
+639 EDTQKSRENAVE

-670 MGITYGDE
+670 MGITDE
-678 DKKKIM
+678 DGKDIM

-706 YFEIIPPAQRY
+706 YFEIIPQAQRY
-717 GITHW
+717 GITQW

-729 GELAWRRGEPIGLWT
+729 EEWAWRQGEPIGLWT

-758 GLAGIEKSYLGWAS
+758 GLAGVEKSYLGWAS
-772 SMGSTTGDETSENAE
+772 SGNSTIGENPTDDVEE

>member
-74 INRGAAFSIAQTNFE
+74 INRGASFSIAQTNFD

-107 TMDFSTVEAFIETAE
+107 TMDFSTVESFIETAE
-122 EAGLTVYGHTLCWH
+122 AAGLTVYGHTLCWH

-157 RDVMSRADSQNKYCL
+157 NYVMSRADEQNKFCL
-172 KLTGSGK
+172 KLTGGG
-179 DQTQAYYEI
+179 DQTQAYYELPN

-195 TYTFSCKVKSSV
+195 TYTFSCRTRSSV
-207 EITGGNLYF
+207 AISGGNLLF
-216 QTTNWEEGQDGEGNV
+216 QASDHNEGQAGEGGWGA
-231 FSSSTSWSTFRK
+231 FSSSTNWSNFSA
-243 ELTIQEI
+243 TITIPDEI
-250 NNDKFV
+250 KNKCI
-256 RFFIQFNAN
+256 RFFIQFKADA
-265 PEDYVLIDDMSLTRS
+265 EDYVLIDDVSLTLD
-280 GDTKNYIKNSD
+280 GTNYIDNSD
-291 FETGETQGW
+291 FETGNVTDW
-300 SSYGNNVSIFD
+300 SSYNNRHSIYD
-311 MSNDT
+311 LSDDT
-316 EGGEES
+316 EGGED
-322 GDATYTEL
+322 GDVTYTEL
-330 LENGDFENGELNTT
+330 LENGDFENGELSSCYIVQNGG
-344 YYHIW
+344 
-349 TPTTYEIKDDDAD
+349 TTYEFKDDTD
-362 HGKVLAVTNPAIQT
+362 HGKVLAVKNPTTQTN
-376 ADHGSQFIFSIPT
+376 DHDSQFIFSIPA

-399 SMDVKSLVPATINT
+399 SMDVKSDVAATIKT
-413 QAQSEPGGYMS
+413 QAQSAPGTYLHWNMFG
-424 NDIFGSINTTTEWT
+424 DINSTTDWQTI
-438 TVTKEITIGSG
+438 TKEITIGSG
-449 DNGFEGLGAVAFNLG
+449 AEGWEGLGAVAFNLG

-478 KKVIEGEEMTDEEKR
+478 KKVIEGEEMTDEKKR
-493 KVIYA
+493 EVIYA
-498 ALENWIKNM
+498 ALDTWIKNM

-521 NEPISGTD
+521 NEPMSDGSPYELKHYATENAD
-529 KDRDDYYDLQSAT
+529 SRD
-542 RGTVSAEDAS
+542 
-552 NNFYWQDYLGDDKFV
+552 NCFYWQDYLGDNYA
-567 RDAVKLARKYFAEY
+567 RDAVALARKYFAEY
-581 GGNRDDLKLFI
+581 EGNPDDLKLFI
-592 NDYNLES
+592 NDYNLEAGYNKCEGLINMIQQWES
-599 DWDTNKKLKS
+599 DGKTV
-609 LIYWINRWE
+609 
-618 NDGEIY
+618 
-624 IDGIGTQMHVSCSMN
+624 IDGIGTQMHVSYSLNPEDQQKN
-639 ENTQKSRENAVE
+639 EDNVV
-651 NMFKLMAQTGKLIK
+651 NMLTLLAKTGKLIK

-670 MGITYGDE
+670 MGITDE
-678 DKKKIM
+678 DGKDIM

-706 YFEIIPPAQRY
+706 YFEIIPQAQRY
-717 GITHW
+717 GITQW

-729 GELAWRRGEPIGLWT
+729 EEWAWRQGEPIGLWT

-758 GLAGIEKSYLGWAS
+758 GLAGTEKSYLGWAS
-772 SMGSTTGDETSENAE
+772 SMDSTTGDETSENAE

>member
-43 NLQEYDVLKNYVNR
+43 NLQEYDVLKNYVDR
-57 TDNPGFKL
+57 AGNPGFKL

-74 INRGAAFSIAQTNFE
+74 INKGAAFSIAQTNFD

-107 TMDFSTVEAFIETAE
+107 TMDFSTVEDFISAAE
-122 EAGLTVYGHTLCWH
+122 AAGLTVYGHTLCWH

-172 KLTGSGK
+172 KLTGSGE
-179 DQTQAYYEI
+179 DQTQAFYQI

-216 QTTNWEEGQDGEGNV
+216 QTTNWQEGQDGEGNV

-256 RFFIQFNAN
+256 RFFIQFKAN
-265 PEDYVLIDDMSLTRS
+265 PDDYVLIDDMSLTRS
-280 GDTKNYIKNSD
+280 GDTKNYIENSD

-316 EGGEES
+316 EGGDG
-322 GDATYTEL
+322 GDVTYEEL

-349 TPTTYEIKDDDAD
+349 APTTYEIKDDDAD

-376 ADHGSQFIFSIPT
+376 ADYGSQFIFSIPT

-399 SMDVKSLVPATINT
+399 SMHIKSDTPATINT
-413 QAQSEPGGYMS
+413 QAQSAPGTYMS
-424 NDIFGSINTTTEWT
+424 NGIFGSISTTTEWT
-438 TVTKEITIGSG
+438 TITKEITIGSG

-464 LTATTYYFDNVSFQ
+464 LTATTYYIDKISFQ

-493 KVIYA
+493 NVIYA
-498 ALENWIKNM
+498 ALEKWIKNM
-507 METCAGR
+507 METCDGR

-521 NEPISGTD
+521 NEPISGGGD
-529 KDRDDYYDLQSAT
+529 VEGYYELQSA
-542 RGTVSAEDAS
+542 SNSEDPT
-552 NNFYWQDYLGDDKFV
+552 NNFYWQDYLGDEEFV

-581 GGNRDDLKLFI
+581 GGNPDDLKLFI
-592 NDYNLES
+592 NDFNLES
-599 DWDTNKKLKS
+599 DWDTNKKLRS
-609 LIYWINRWE
+609 LIYWIKRWE
-618 NDGEIY
+618 NDGETY

-670 MGITYGDE
+670 MGITYGDK
-678 DKKKIM
+678 DDKKIM

-706 YFEIIPPAQRY
+706 YFEIIPQAQRY
-717 GITHW
+717 GITQW

-729 GELAWRRGEPIGLWT
+729 EELAWRQGEPIGLWT

-758 GLAGIEKSYLGWAS
+758 GLAGVEKSYLGWAS
-772 SMGSTTGDETSENAE
+772 SGNSTIGENPTDDVEE

>member
-25 LLPFPGELQVPD
+25 LSPFPGELQVPD

-74 INRGAAFSIAQTNFE
+74 INKGAAFSIAKTNFE

-107 TMDFSTVEAFIETAE
+107 TMDFSTVEDFISTAE
-122 EAGLTVYGHTLCWH
+122 AAGLTVYGHTLCWH
-136 AQQNLTYLNG
+136 SQQNLNYLNG
-146 LLRGGASKAAK
+146 LLKGTSSLNTK
-157 RDVMSRADSQNKYCL
+157 RLAVSRADDSNNYCL
-172 KLTGSGK
+172 KLTGGTE
-179 DQTQAYYEI
+179 QTQAYYEI

-216 QTTNWEEGQDGEGNV
+216 QTTNWEDGQDGAGNV
-231 FSSSTSWSTFRK
+231 FSSSTSWSIFRK
-243 ELTIQEI
+243 ELTILEA
-250 NNDKFV
+250 NNNKFV

-280 GDTKNYIKNSD
+280 GDTKNYIENSD
-291 FETGETQGW
+291 FETGKYQGW
-300 SSYGNNVSIFD
+300 YSYGNNVSIFD

-316 EGGEES
+316 EGGED
-322 GDATYTEL
+322 GDVTYTEL
-330 LENGDFENGELNTT
+330 LENGDFENGELSSC
-344 YYHIW
+344 YIVQSGG
-349 TPTTYEIKDDDAD
+349 TTYEIKDDNG
-362 HGKVLAVTNPAIQT
+362 HGKVLAVTNPDVQT
-376 ADHGSQFIFSIPT
+376 NDYGSQFIFSIPN

-399 SMDVKSLVPATINT
+399 SMDVKSDKEAKITT
-413 QAQSEPGGYMS
+413 QAQSAPGTYMHW
-424 NDIFGSINTTTEWT
+424 NMFGDINSTTDWKTI
-438 TVTKEITIGSG
+438 TKEITIGSG
-449 DNGFEGLGAVAFNLG
+449 TEALEGLGAVAFNLG
-464 LTATTYYFDNVSFQ
+464 KTATTYYFDNVSFQ
-478 KKVIEGEEMTDEEKR
+478 KKVIEGEEMTPEEKR
-493 KVIYA
+493 DVIYA
-498 ALENWIKNM
+498 ALEKWIKNM
-507 METCAGR
+507 METCKGR

-521 NEPISGTD
+521 NEPISGGGNVD
-529 KDRDDYYDLQSAT
+529 GYYELWSASNSDDPT
-542 RGTVSAEDAS
+542 
-552 NNFYWQDYLGDDKFV
+552 NNFYWRDYLGEDKFV

-581 GGNRDDLKLFI
+581 GGNPDDLKLFI

-599 DWDTNKKLKS
+599 DWDENNKKLRS
-609 LIYWINRWE
+609 LIYWIKRWE
-618 NDGEIY
+618 NDGETY
-624 IDGIGTQMHVSCSMN
+624 IDGIGTQMHVSCSVK
-639 ENTQKSRENAVE
+639 EDTQKSRENAVE
-651 NMFKLMAQTGKLIK
+651 NMFKLMAQTNKLIK

-670 MGITYGDE
+670 MGITDE
-678 DKKKIM
+678 DGKDIM

-706 YFEIIPPAQRY
+706 YFEIIPQAQRY

-729 GELAWRRGEPIGLWT
+729 EELAWRQGEPIGLWT

-758 GLAGIEKSYLGWAS
+758 GLAGVEKSYLGWAS
-772 SMGSTTGDETSENAE
+772 SGNSTIGENPTDDVEE

>member
-6 KLFIGTSLCLAV
+6 RLFIGTSLCLAV

-43 NLQEYDVLKNYVNR
+43 NLQEYDILKNYVNR

-74 INRGAAFSIAQTNFE
+74 INRGAAFSIAQTNFD

-107 TMDFSTVEAFIETAE
+107 TMDFNTVEAFISAAE
-122 EAGLTVYGHTLCWH
+122 DAGLTVYGHTLCWH
-136 AQQNLTYLNG
+136 AQQNLNYLNG

-157 RDVMSRADSQNKYCL
+157 RDVISRADSQNKYCL
-172 KLTGSGK
+172 KLTGIGEEN
-179 DQTQAYYEI
+179 DAQAFYELPN

-195 TYTFSCKVKSSV
+195 TYTFSCRTKSSV
-207 EITGGNLYF
+207 AISGGNLVF
-216 QTTNWEEGQDGEGNV
+216 QASDYKEGQAGEWGV
-231 FSSSTSWSTFRK
+231 FSSSTNWSNFSA
-243 ELTIQEI
+243 TITIPEDV
-250 NNDKFV
+250 NNKCI
-256 RFFIQFNAN
+256 RFFIQFKAGAG
-265 PEDYVLIDDMSLTRS
+265 DYVLIDDVSLTLNN
-280 GDTKNYIKNSD
+280 GTNYIDNSD
-291 FETGETQGW
+291 FETGETTHW
-300 SSYGNNVSIFD
+300 DCYDNILSIFN
-311 MSNDT
+311 MSDDT
-316 EGGEES
+316 EGGED
-322 GDATYTEL
+322 GDVTYTEL
-330 LENGDFENGELNTT
+330 LENGDFENGELSSC
-344 YYHIW
+344 YIVQSGG
-349 TPTTYEIKDDDAD
+349 TTYEIKDDNG
-362 HGKVLAVTNPAIQT
+362 HGKVLAVTNPDVQPN
-376 ADHGSQFIFSIPT
+376 DYGSQFIFSIPN

-399 SMDVKSLVPATINT
+399 SMDVKSDKEAKITT
-413 QAQSEPGGYMS
+413 QAQSAPGTYMHW
-424 NDIFGSINTTTEWT
+424 NMFGDINSTTDWQTI
-438 TVTKEITIGSG
+438 TKEITIGSG
-449 DNGFEGLGAVAFNLG
+449 TEALEGLGAVAFNLG
-464 LTATTYYFDNVSFQ
+464 STATTYYFDNVSFQ
-478 KKVIEGEEMTDEEKR
+478 KKVIEGEEMTPEEKHD
-493 KVIYA
+493 VIYA
-498 ALENWIKNM
+498 ALEKWIKNM
-507 METCAGR
+507 MEKCAGR

-521 NEPISGTD
+521 NEPISGSGNVD
-529 KDRDDYYDLQSAT
+529 GYYELWSASNSDDPT
-542 RGTVSAEDAS
+542 
-552 NNFYWQDYLGDDKFV
+552 NNFYWRDYLGEDKFV

-581 GGNRDDLKLFI
+581 GGNPDDLKLFI

-609 LIYWINRWE
+609 LIYWIKRWE

-624 IDGIGTQMHVSCSMN
+624 IDGIGTQMHVSCSVK
-639 ENTQKSRENAVE
+639 EDTQKSRENAVE
-651 NMFKLMAQTGKLIK
+651 NMFNLMAQTGKLIK

-670 MGITYGDE
+670 MGITDE
-678 DKKKIM
+678 DGKDIM

-706 YFEIIPPAQRY
+706 YFKIIPPAQRY

-729 GELAWRRGEPIGLWT
+729 EELAWRQGEPIGLWT

-758 GLAGIEKSYLGWAS
+758 GLAGVEKSYLGWAS
-772 SMGSTTGDETSENAE
+772 SGNSTTGENPTDDVEE